1 MKRLFALLAL
11 LTMLSLF
18 PVTIAS
24 AYDDRLVD
32 NADLLTDDEE
42 SKLQKRLDDMSE
54 KYDMNVIVVTV
65 PDMGDAISSQD
76 FADLWFENGD
86 YGDDGVLLMI
96 SMQERDWALSG
107 TGKGE
112 DKFPDAKL
120 ESIGQKIKPKL
131 SNGDYYKAFDLYA
144 DQVEMKLAG
153 RIPLYWIGI
162 ALAGGAL
169 VALIYCSSIKSQLT
183 SVKMQD
189 MADDFIAKDSFH
201 ITTSHDTFLYKN
213 TTREYINN
221 DSSRGGGGGHT
232 SSGGGHHSGAS
243 GKF

>member
-86 YGDDGVLLMI
+86 YGAGKFLGMELSASGVNWILRHDGVREMYHPHEFASEEERQEYLALEQSWLQAI
-96 SMQERDWALSG
+96 DELERTAVLHFADGSSMAVNPPLSSEPAG
-107 TGKGE
+107 DRGK
-112 DKFPDAKL
+112 DKCIFGHNIDPSQVVAVTL
-120 ESIGQKIKPKL
+120 GGQT
-131 SNGDYYKAFDLYA
+131 F
-144 DQVEMKLAG
+144 E
-153 RIPLYWIGI
+153 IP
-162 ALAGGAL
+162 
-169 VALIYCSSIKSQLT
+169 
-183 SVKMQD
+183 
-189 MADDFIAKDSFH
+189 
-201 ITTSHDTFLYKN
+201 
-213 TTREYINN
+213 
-221 DSSRGGGGGHT
+221 
-232 SSGGGHHSGAS
+232 
-243 GKF
+243 